1 MKAVILAGGLG
12 TRLSEETNLKPKP
25 MVEIG
30 GKPMLWHIMKIY
42 AHYNIKDFVICC
54 GYKSE
59 YIKDFFRKFS
69 LINSDFTIYTKTG
82 DIKTHNT
89 SIEDW
94 NVTLVDTGL
103 NTMTGGRLKRIKN
116 YIDNDKPFFMTYGD
130 GLSNINITDLLE
142 SHKNSKK
149 DATVTAV
156 NPPSRFGSLV
166 IKKNDVTEFAEK
178 PLSDGGFINGG
189 FFVLEPRVID
199 LIKSDNTVWEKDPI
213 SDLVENNQLNAFIHN
228 DFWQPMD
235 TLREK
240 KLLEDLWL
248 SKKAPWNTWGY

>member
-1 MKAVILAGGLG
+1 M
-12 TRLSEETNLKPKP
+12 
-25 MVEIG
+25 
-30 GKPMLWHIMKIY
+30 
-42 AHYNIKDFVICC
+42 
-54 GYKSE
+54 
-59 YIKDFFRKFS
+59 
-69 LINSDFTIYTKTG
+69 
-82 DIKTHNT
+82 
-89 SIEDW
+89 
-94 NVTLVDTGL
+94 
-103 NTMTGGRLKRIKN
+103 
-116 YIDNDKPFFMTYGD
+116 
-130 GLSNINITDLLE
+130 DLLE

-213 SDLVENNQLNAFIHN
+213 SELVENNQLNAFIHN